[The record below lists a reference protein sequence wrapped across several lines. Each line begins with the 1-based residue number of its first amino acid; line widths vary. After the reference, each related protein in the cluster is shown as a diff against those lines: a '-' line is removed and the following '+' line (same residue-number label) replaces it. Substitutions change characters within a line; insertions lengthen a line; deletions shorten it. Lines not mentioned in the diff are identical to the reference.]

1 MPPKRRQWIQ
11 KFVYNGRMCMYG
23 CFGLVGEIWNWWCY
37 ILCVWASRYERDN
50 ICIKPVSSNRD
61 DEDEISHTDL
71 ADSTKHTQMKDHY

>member
-1 MPPKRRQWIQ
+1 MYVWMFWSSRGDLELMMLY
-11 KFVYNGRMCMYG
+11 FV
-23 CFGLVGEIWNWWCY
+23 F
-37 ILCVWASRYERDN
+37 WASRYERDN